1 MVPPLLTATV
11 DTVQDRH
18 LTPEEIDSLK
28 AKGLVQSANPYDDG
42 NVDGKIKVSALV
54 LGPPR
59 PSSSVTDPQGDENG
73 PNSYSEPTTTAHPKP
88 SSIFTSTSNSD
99 STLNSNSSSAW
110 TSNSDLSVPTSQLQS
125 RPSATVRPL
134 NFKPQ
139 AELAATF
146 FDLPTNPSSVAA
158 LEFLG
163 FTSSIA
169 RAIYDDWLEHDHDH
183 EELIAHVYKYVENRI
198 SDHTK
203 SIGRS
208 MASHDVHHDSQ
219 SMKETMRRLGLGQE
233 FQDALTDERFADI
246 FWTESLHAWVKDTL
260 WARYASLVRLL
271 GRVKRCGGESSRRR
285 RDNLSTET
293 TDGDGDASG
302 GRDAAAATHMTLE
315 EYGLPSNYVSIL
327 QKEQNGN
334 NDSNDND
341 NGSPNNGNNN
351 STRNGNGN
359 RAKESIPLPPVLPDH
374 IVLYKGK
381 AAPPKPFIRDSD
393 GSIDMAVLASSP
405 GGDFNHNAQA
415 HYWTPDREVAEKY
428 RGWAARRCP
437 YGETWVIRMQIS
449 QKFIETLNVEELWL
463 SDYEDEDEE
472 DGDGNANGKHVSG
485 TGSAWKEYV
494 WHCKNQI
501 TPPEE
506 KFGWL
511 WKQRSHEEKHV
522 TSTREDPELY
532 NKRKEGGAGPGEG
545 DGGDDG
551 KRNGNGNDKSN
562 NSQETVVDVIKGH
575 MCTGVA
581 VAKPVSGIKKEE
593 VHTEITED
601 FALRVTDG
609 AGGDEET
616 ATATTVTS
624 TTTSGPNSESWSGP
638 TSSSETTTTTTDT
651 TTTSDSKLT
660 RTTTRTKTST
670 TTTTSTDDDET
681 YHDVPNG
688 NENRNGKVTAKSKT
702 RKAVQ
707 WVFMRDET
715 IRRLA
720 EEIRG
725 KVHID
730 IYGPTAMGEQ

>member
-18 LTPEEIDSLK
+18 LTREEIDRLE
-28 AKGLVQSANPYDDG
+28 ANGLVQSANPTDHGD
-42 NVDGKIKVSALV
+42 VDGKIKVSALV

-169 RAIYDDWLEHDHDH
+169 RAIYDDWLEQDQDH
-183 EELIAHVYKYVENRI
+183 EELIAHVYKYVETRI

-203 SIGRS
+203 SIGRP

-219 SMKETMRRLGLGQE
+219 SMKETMHRFGLGQE

-271 GRVKRCGGESSRRR
+271 GRVKRCAGESSRRR

-302 GRDAAAATHMTLE
+302 SRDAAAATHMTLE
-315 EYGLPSNYVSIL
+315 EYGLPSNYVCIL
-327 QKEQNGN
+327 QKEQNCN
-334 NDSNDND
+334 SDSNDND

-381 AAPPKPFIRDSD
+381 AAPPKPFIRDLD

-437 YGETWVIRMQIS
+437 YGETWVIRIQIS
-449 QKFIETLNVEELWL
+449 KKFIETLNVEELWL
-463 SDYEDEDEE
+463 SDYEDED
-472 DGDGNANGKHVSG
+472 GDGNATANGQKVS
-485 TGSAWKEYV
+485 GSAWKEYV

-511 WKQRSHEEKHV
+511 WKQKSREEEKHA
-522 TSTREDPELY
+522 TTTTAQDSD
-532 NKRKEGGAGPGEG
+532 RKGKGDAAG
-545 DGGDDG
+545 DGES
-551 KRNGNGNDKSN
+551 NGNDNDNSN
-562 NSQETVVDVIKGH
+562 SNSQEAVVDVIKGH

-581 VAKPVSGIKKEE
+581 VAKPVSVIRKEE

-624 TTTSGPNSESWSGP
+624 TTTSGPNSESGSGP

-681 YHDVPNG
+681 YHDEPNG
-688 NENRNGKVTAKSKT
+688 TKNQNGKVKAKSKT

>member
-18 LTPEEIDSLK
+18 LTREEIDRLE
-28 AKGLVQSANPYDDG
+28 ANGLVQSANPTDHGDVDG
-42 NVDGKIKVSALV
+42 NIKVSALV

-73 PNSYSEPTTTAHPKP
+73 PNSYSEPTTTAHSKP

-198 SDHTK
+198 SDHIK
-203 SIGRS
+203 SIGLPL
-208 MASHDVHHDSQ
+208 ASHDVHHDSQ

-271 GRVKRCGGESSRRR
+271 GRVKRCAGESSRRR

-302 GRDAAAATHMTLE
+302 SRDAAAATHMTLE

-327 QKEQNGN
+327 QKEQKGN
-334 NDSNDND
+334 NDSDDND
-341 NGSPNNGNNN
+341 NGGPNNWNNN

-405 GGDFNHNAQA
+405 GGDFNHNYQA

-449 QKFIETLNVEELWL
+449 KKFIETLNVEELWL

-494 WHCKNQI
+494 WHCKSQI

-511 WKQRSHEEKHV
+511 WKQQSHEEKYV

-551 KRNGNGNDKSN
+551 KSNDNGN
-562 NSQETVVDVIKGH
+562 NSQDTVVDVIKGH

-609 AGGDEET
+609 GGSDEET
-616 ATATTVTS
+616 TTATTVTS
-624 TTTSGPNSESWSGP
+624 TTTSGPNSEAGSGP

-681 YHDVPNG
+681 YHDEPNG
-688 NENRNGKVTAKSKT
+688 NETKTRNGKVKAKSKT

-730 IYGPTAMGEQ
+730 IYGPTAMAEQ

>member
-11 DTVQDRH
+11 DTLQDRH
-18 LTPEEIDSLK
+18 LTPGEIDRLK
-28 AKGLVQSANPYDDG
+28 VNGLVQSANPTDHG

-73 PNSYSEPTTTAHPKP
+73 SSSYSEPTTTAHSKP

-110 TSNSDLSVPTSQLQS
+110 TSNSDLSASPSQLPL
-125 RPSATVRPL
+125 RFSATVRPL

-139 AELAATF
+139 ADLAATF
-146 FDLPTNPSSVAA
+146 FGLPTDPSGVAA
-158 LEFLG
+158 LEFIG

-169 RAIYDDWLEHDHDH
+169 RAIYDDWLEHDQDH
-183 EELIAHVYKYVENRI
+183 EELIAHVYKYVETRI

-203 SIGRS
+203 SIGRP

-219 SMKETMRRLGLGQE
+219 SMKVTMHRLGLGQE

-260 WARYASLVRLL
+260 WAR
-271 GRVKRCGGESSRRR
+271 
-285 RDNLSTET
+285 
-293 TDGDGDASG
+293 
-302 GRDAAAATHMTLE
+302 RDAAAATLMTLE

-334 NDSNDND
+334 NNSNDND

-359 RAKESIPLPPVLPDH
+359 RARESIPLPPVLPDH

-449 QKFIETLNVEELWL
+449 KKFIETLNVEELWL
-463 SDYEDEDEE
+463 SDYEDED
-472 DGDGNANGKHVSG
+472 GDGNANGKHVSG
-485 TGSAWKEYV
+485 SGAAWKEYV

-501 TPPEE
+501 TPPED

-511 WKQRSHEEKHV
+511 WRQRSHEEEELV
-522 TSTREDPELY
+522 TTTNARGQEQH
-532 NKRKEGGAGPGEG
+532 NKRQEGGAVGPGKGHG
-545 DGGDDG
+545 DGDIES
-551 KRNGNGNDKSN
+551 NGNGNGKRNDH
-562 NSQETVVDVIKGH
+562 QETVVDVIKGH

-581 VAKPVSGIKKEE
+581 VAKPVSGISKEE

-609 AGGDEET
+609 GEESEESGD
-616 ATATTVTS
+616 AIASATTSLTS
-624 TTTSGPNSESWSGP
+624 TTTSGPGPESGSGS
-638 TSSSETTTTTTDT
+638 TSTTTTTTDNRMT
-651 TTTSDSKLT
+651 FDSKLT

-670 TTTTSTDDDET
+670 TTTTTTSTDDNET
-681 YHDVPNG
+681 YHDEPDG
-688 NENRNGKVTAKSKT
+688 NETKDQNGKVKAKSNT